1 MVEGLHKQGLEALPR
16 LYYLQRTEAAITE
29 TMLGRQ
35 GSMARASVQIQSLR
49 TQMQNLRTRYE
60 SDVEASLESNVSHQI
75 EVSRKLREA
84 EDVLLRTI
92 IFAPIDGIVTQVR
105 HQTVGAVLQPG
116 DPVLH
121 LVPNKESLVV
131 EARIRPIDIENV
143 SANQSAQVRS
153 LASNYRSTDPID
165 ATIETVSA
173 DLFID
178 PRNGEHYYLARLLLS
193 QQSGERWEDTSQAVR
208 NQPRLTAGM
217 PVEVTI
223 TTRPHSII
231 QYILTPLSSAFRRS
245 FRES

>member
-1 MVEGLHKQGLEALPR
+1 
-16 LYYLQRTEAAITE
+16 
-29 TMLGRQ
+29 
-35 GSMARASVQIQSLR
+35 
-49 TQMQNLRTRYE
+49 
-60 SDVEASLESNVSHQI
+60 
-75 EVSRKLREA
+75 
-84 EDVLLRTI
+84 
-92 IFAPIDGIVTQVR
+92 
-105 HQTVGAVLQPG
+105 
-116 DPVLH
+116 
-121 LVPNKESLVV
+121 VV

-143 SANQSAQVRS
+143 SAHQSAQVRS